1 MAGTCVVRYLNQGDP
16 VLVLR
21 SPVSKA
27 GIRDV
32 TPLRDNSPM

>member
-21 SPVSKA
+21 NPVSKA